1 MGLHSGGNVDEGFV
15 AGAYHP
21 AFREICESRIYLR
34 KVLSE
39 IKRQGTKKGEI
50 TVTVGPS
57 YVSMMSG
64 QKKSNSL
71 KLREMGYILKIKQDS
86 KLKKYEVEV
95 GGKI

>member
-1 MGLHSGGNVDEGFV
+1 M

-39 IKRQGTKKGEI
+39 IKRQGTPRGDI
-50 TVTVGPS
+50 TVTVGTS
-57 YVSMMSG
+57 FVSMMAG
-64 QKKSNSL
+64 QKKLNSE
-71 KLREMGYILKIKQDS
+71 KLREMGYNLKIKQD
-86 KLKKYEVEV
+86 KNMKKYEIEV